1 MPKNSLGKTAIDNL
15 SNWYYHE
22 DMKKI
27 LLLMVLVMFVG
38 VASAKAVDS
47 YELFWPMVAG
57 KLPGE
62 SMYQL
67 KILKENLRGVMI
79 FGPRQ
84 KSEYKIFIAAK
95 RILEAEKLL
104 SLTEN
109 DLARKS
115 LNTCLGH
122 LQGVDKNGISTDAQ
136 SRLKNI
142 KDLAKYL
149 SAKYPDATD
158 IGAILKKISE

>member
-1 MPKNSLGKTAIDNL
+1 
-15 SNWYYHE
+15 
-22 DMKKI
+22 MKKV
-27 LLLMVLVMFVG
+27 LLLIVLVMFVG
-38 VASAKAVDS
+38 ISSAKAVDS

-62 SMYQL
+62 SMYSL
-67 KILKENLRGVMI
+67 KLLKENLRGALI
-79 FGPRQ
+79 FGTVQ

-104 SLTEN
+104 SLAKN
-109 DLARKS
+109 DLALKS
-115 LNTCLGH
+115 LNTCLGY
-122 LQGVDKNGISTDAQ
+122 LQKVDKNGISTDAQ

-149 SAKYPDATD
+149 DAKYPDSSD
-158 IGAILKKISE
+158 INVVLKKITE

>member
-62 SMYQL
+62 PMYTL
-67 KILKENLRGVMI
+67 KMLKENVRGTLI
-79 FGPRQ
+79 FGSVQ
-84 KSEYKIFIAAK
+84 KSEYKIFLAAK

-104 SLTEN
+104 SLAKN
-109 DLARKS
+109 DLALQS
-115 LNTCLGH
+115 LNTCLYH
-122 LQGVDKNGISTDAQ
+122 LQRVKKEGISTDSQ

-142 KDLAKYL
+142 KDLTTYL
-149 SAKYPDATD
+149 ANKYPELENINTV
-158 IGAILKKISE
+158 LKKIAE

>member
-1 MPKNSLGKTAIDNL
+1 MN
-15 SNWYYHE
+15 
-22 DMKKI
+22 
-27 LLLMVLVMFVG
+27 LVMIKKLFLLFGLLVFVFG
-38 VASAKAVDS
+38 FVSSARAAGEMDS
-47 YELFWPMVAG
+47 YEAFWPMVSG

-62 SMYQL
+62 SMYQF
-67 KILKENLRGVMI
+67 KTLKENLRGALI
-79 FGPRQ
+79 FGSVQ

-104 SLTEN
+104 SLSKN
-109 DLARKS
+109 DLALKT

-122 LQGVDKNGISTDAQ
+122 LQAVDRNGISSDAE

-149 SAKYPDATD
+149 STKYPNATD
-158 IGAILKKISE
+158 IGTILKKISE